1 MLQKFFEGGT
11 IHSDAMHCGVGSKS
25 DIAVDVV
32 GQSVDVVKL
41 CGGDEATKSLSIAH
55 DGLGVGTSHPRHSL
69 PLRSVGSISIQLRSL
84 ASFCGRLRTSCRS
97 VLVAPHAVPRVAAFS
112 ASHWACCAW

>member
-1 MLQKFFEGGT
+1 MLQEFFEGGT
-11 IHSDAMHCGVGSKS
+11 IHRDAVNCGVGSKS

-55 DGLGVGTSHPRHSL
+55 DGLGVGTSHPRQPRCHCVVSAAL
-69 PLRSVGSISIQLRSL
+69 ASSCAPL
-84 ASFCGRLRTSCRS
+84 ASFCGRLRTRLS
-97 VLVAPHAVPRVAAFS
+97 
-112 ASHWACCAW
+112 